1 MPIRGKSN
9 ALIGSGK
16 IVGGNS
22 GLYHP
27 PIPQIGV
34 KVNPTFMKGVKGM
47 KFM

>member
-9 ALIGSGK
+9 ALIGGGK
-16 IVGGNS
+16 IVGGIT

-34 KVNPTFMKGVKGM
+34 KLNPTPIKGIRYM
-47 KFM
+47 